1 MAKIIRPPAN
11 RPTKPEATVQPAPH
25 PRLSYRDPTGDT
37 AARRVDRE
45 LYHGRLDEL
54 LARVPAK
61 LRPANR

>member
-1 MAKIIRPPAN
+1 MATILRPPAQ
-11 RPTKPEATVQPAPH
+11 RPNPQPGPSSAPH
-25 PRLSYRDPTGDT
+25 HRLGYRDPTGDT

-45 LYHGRLDEL
+45 LYQGRLDEL